1 MQSHL
6 KKEISKQTF
15 NVEPYQ
21 FLSNPYWCLI
31 WHWYW
36 LDIDSLTSWI
46 ADDIEVLGKHDL
58 SANGYWRPSP
68 KGFLLNLLH
77 IIPTALM
84 SLCLPEYLYVKLG
97 FVEEPGRRI
106 GIPWLFS
113 MRLLTTAL
121 GHLIL
126 QFNRN
131 LLIHLQH
138 IIPPP
143 TQSFCSCSQNRYV
156 CPTAQP

>member
-1 MQSHL
+1 MRGEQA
-6 KKEISKQTF
+6 
-15 NVEPYQ
+15 
-21 FLSNPYWCLI
+21 CL
-31 WHWYW
+31 
-36 LDIDSLTSWI
+36 DSPTSWI

-58 SANGYWRPSP
+58 SANGYWRPLP

-84 SLCLPEYLYVKLG
+84 SLCLSEYFYVKLG

-113 MRLLTTAL
+113 MGLLTTAK
-121 GHLIL
+121 GRLIL
-126 QFNRN
+126 QFNTN

-138 IIPPP
+138 KLDIHNFLAIPYFDKLNTLTFARASRHQRIPV
-143 TQSFCSCSQNRYV
+143 TVYGQHWEWNQQTC
-156 CPTAQP
+156 AK